1 MKLLH
6 EILKSLPSTLVPV
19 RKVII
24 GVHWT
29 AVCSTGCGLAS
40 TMLSSQHPHHAPIR
54 DVGELHHRTA
64 QELAE
69 WILSDNLLE
78 ASIGMAA
85 INSLT
90 QVDKSRLVDINAAEV
105 IKEKSKGRN
114 LAVVGHFPFVEKI
127 NHIPLYCWVI
137 EKQPVGDDFP
147 EEAAGEYIPQ
157 ADVVA
162 ITGTAFIN
170 HTMEHLL
177 SLCRPEAMVMVL
189 GPSTPMLPLLF
200 DHGIHCLSGSRIVDE
215 EAAISTI
222 QQGASFPQVR
232 GVQLVTMGDGINIFP

>member
-6 EILKSLPSTLVPV
+6 SILTALPADPVPV

-29 AVCSTGCGLAS
+29 VVCSTGCGLAS
-40 TMLSSQHPHHAPIR
+40 TMLSSRHPHYVPIQ
-54 DVGELHHRTA
+54 DAGELHHRTA
-64 QELAE
+64 QDLAE

-90 QVDKSRLVDINAAEV
+90 EVDECRLVDINAAEV
-105 IKEKSKGRN
+105 IRVKSKGKN
-114 LAVVGHFPFVEKI
+114 LVVVGHFPFVEKLKD
-127 NHIPLYCWVI
+127 IPRNCWVI
-137 EKQPVGDDFP
+137 EKQPFGDDFP
-147 EEAAGEYIPQ
+147 EEAAGVYLPQ

-170 HTMEHLL
+170 HTIENLL
-177 SLCRPEAMVMVL
+177 ALCQHDALVLVL

-200 DHGIHCLSGSRIVDE
+200 DHGFNFLSGSRIVDE
-215 EAAISTI
+215 EAAIATV
-222 QQGASFPQVR
+222 QQGASFPQVQ
-232 GVQLVTMGDGINIFP
+232 GVRLVTMENRV